1 LRCYYKDAMKKS
13 AILLSL
19 LLLITPL
26 IFSQPSQDT
35 VYIIPVKGIIDLG
48 LSGFIKRALNEAK
61 ENNAKIIILEIDTF
75 GGRADAAVEIADSLE
90 KVKPIT
96 TVAFVD
102 DQAWSAGAL
111 IALACEKIIM
121 STGSSIGSAEPRAL
135 SFNTRDELADEKT
148 ISAIRAKFKSLAE
161 ENNHPLNLALAMVD
175 KDFELKQVKIKD
187 EIKILTSQELEEIKA
202 KSKEKEIEIIKTINP
217 KGKLLNLTAREAE
230 ELGLAEKVL
239 ASRGL
244 VLNYLNIKKPEIKE
258 GKPNW
263 SERLVRFL
271 THPIVSPLL
280 LTLGFLGIFYEL
292 QIPGWGLSGT
302 LGMIFL
308 GLFFWGHYLVGLAS
322 WTEVIIFFIGILLL
336 LLEILVIPGFGITGI
351 SGIVLILLGIYLSLI
366 KHPLGVGKTQITAA
380 LSTLSLSIIL
390 TFVTV
395 LLTWKFLPKTGLW
408 KRIILDFSETKR
420 AGFQPTAS
428 FEQYLGKSGRS
439 LTVLRPTGK
448 VLIEGNTL
456 DVITEGEFIDKDK
469 EIKVVKVEGNKIIVK
484 ESTI

>member
-1 LRCYYKDAMKKS
+1 MRKKFV
-13 AILLSL
+13 ILLSL
-19 LLLITPL
+19 ILLIAPL

-35 VYIIPVKGIIDLG
+35 VYIIPIKGIIDLG
-48 LSGFIKRALNEAK
+48 LSGFIKRALTEAK
-61 ENNAKIIILEIDTF
+61 ENNAKAIILEIDTF
-75 GGRADAAVEIADSLE
+75 GGRVDAAVEIADGLE
-90 KVKPIT
+90 KIKPIL

-102 DQAWSAGAL
+102 DHAWSAGAL
-111 IALACEKIIM
+111 ISLACEKIIM
-121 STGSSIGSAEPRAL
+121 SPGSSIGSSEPRAIG
-135 SFNTRDELADEKT
+135 FGARDELTDEKT
-148 ISAIRAKFKSLAE
+148 VSAIRAKFKSLAE

-175 KDFELKQVKIKD
+175 KDFEIKQVRIKD
-187 EIKILTSQELEEIKA
+187 EIKILTAQELDEIKS
-202 KSKEKEIEIIKTINP
+202 KYKEKEIEVIKTINP
-217 KGKLLNLTAREAE
+217 KGKLLNLTAKEAE

-244 VLNYLNIKKPEIKE
+244 VLNYLNIEKPKIKE
-258 GKPNW
+258 GRPNW

-302 LGMIFL
+302 LGLIFL

-351 SGIVLILLGIYLSLI
+351 SGIVLILLGIYLSLV
-366 KHPLGVGKTQITAA
+366 KHPLDVGGKAQVYSA

-390 TFVTV
+390 TFIIVV
-395 LLTWKFLPKTGLW
+395 LTWKFLPKTGLW

-420 AGFQPTAS
+420 AGFQLTPS
-428 FEQYLGKSGRS
+428 FEQYLGKSGKS
-439 LTVLRPTGK
+439 LTVLRPTGRA
-448 VLIEGNTL
+448 LIKGNTL

-484 ESTI
+484 PA